1 MVVVVVHID
10 VVLHCWIAVGAVVV
24 VLIVVGGCCTTQ
36 DREGGNMR
44 TKSSLIELITQPLLA
59 RGKVCLYANI
69 GAFCRG
75 RVVTLNSSK
84 N

>member
-36 DREGGNMR
+36 DREGGQH
-44 TKSSLIELITQPLLA
+44 ED
-59 RGKVCLYANI
+59 KVV
-69 GAFCRG
+69 FD
-75 RVVTLNSSK
+75 
-84 N
+84 

>member
-36 DREGGNMR
+36 DRE
-44 TKSSLIELITQPLLA
+44 
-59 RGKVCLYANI
+59 RGEHEDKVVLD
-69 GAFCRG
+69 
-75 RVVTLNSSK
+75 
-84 N
+84 